1 MLPKLIILKH
11 HPQTYL
17 LADLLEL
24 DEEPALCLQEC
35 CTINDDGGV
44 QPYPKHTHQRDI
56 FLSTDD
62 VMTILDPSPA
72 VAKQYLTVLE
82 SFKKSAVPNE

>member
-17 LADLLEL
+17 LADVVEM
-24 DEEPALCLQEC
+24 DEEPSLLLQDC
-35 CTINDDGGV
+35 CTVTENGIEA
-44 QPYPKHTHQRDI
+44 YPKHTLQRDI
-56 FLSTDD
+56 FLTTED
-62 VMTILDPSPA
+62 VMTIIDPSPA

-82 SFKKSAVPNE
+82 SIKKPSVSNE